1 MELSGQRTMT
11 ADRIVKMT
19 ADECD
24 SEAAVCT
31 HIIIIMMV
39 IPDKCENEAA
49 VCKRVTKMQ
58 I

>member
-1 MELSGQRTMT
+1 MT
-11 ADRIVKMT
+11 ADRIAKMT
-19 ADECD
+19 ADKCD

-31 HIIIIMMV
+31 HIVMIIMKM

-49 VCKRVTKMQ
+49 VCKQVTKMQ